1 MNRTTH
7 KKVTLIL
14 SIVKMACV
22 AIAFLMLLSPVSMT
36 YIDEVRCD
44 GEVISYDD
52 NQFSVNMFELAFDYK
67 DQIFSIQD
75 LYVIFLMIC
84 FAAIIAFA
92 LLDILLFT
100 KKEKYPK
107 VIKILSI
114 LLTLIPLATLMF
126 AIFTHSD
133 CNNAIF
139 IYNYDSNYS
148 YYYDELLV
156 YVESYSVDLN
166 LLLPIILLFF
176 TTGTQVATFIT
187 NFKLKPDAVIEE
199 DVPAEESGK
208 IAVPVAEEPVATD
221 AKYEELKN
229 LKELLDSGV
238 ITQEDFDKKKAEI
251 LNL

>member
-7 KKVTLIL
+7 KKVNLIL

-36 YIDEVRCD
+36 YREEVRYG

-52 NQFSVNMFELAFDYK
+52 NQFTVDMFELAFDYK

-100 KKEKYPK
+100 KKDKYPK

-114 LLTLIPLATLMF
+114 LLTLIPLATLML
-126 AIFTHSD
+126 AIFTHTD
-133 CNNAIF
+133 CNNTRF
-139 IYNYDSNYS
+139 VYDGDYS
-148 YYYDELLV
+148 YYYGKAVV
-156 YVESYSVDLN
+156 YEETYSVDLN

-187 NFKLKPDAVIEE
+187 NFKLKPDAMIEE

-208 IAVPVAEEPVATD
+208 IAVPVEEEPVATD

-229 LKELLDSGV
+229 LKELLDRGV